1 MHKPVFDTGL
11 QKDGS
16 YNFDSIF
23 KYISSY
29 VTDADFAVVNL
40 ETTFAGTD
48 NGYSYAGYPHFNC
61 PDALADATKNAGFDL
76 LLTANNHSFT
86 CGVALHMGTGTL
98 TLEKAEKPFF
108 FSAIPYTPA
117 QLEQAQ
123 HVWELPGHCRT
134 TVTVASDMRGV
145 GGIDSWG
152 TDVESAYRVSGEE
165 DHCLRF
171 RVML

>member
-1 MHKPVFDTGL
+1 MPEPRQLPLFGL
-11 QKDGS
+11 R
-16 YNFDSIF
+16 
-23 KYISSY
+23 
-29 VTDADFAVVNL
+29 FATPQPIE
-40 ETTFAGTD
+40 ETAWV
-48 NGYSYAGYPHFNC
+48 GYSGETYPDRYKGGVFGSHKETPQVPNYLVPQEC
-61 PDALADATKNAGFDL
+61 GG
-76 LLTANNHSFT
+76 HSFT
-86 CGVALHMGTGTL
+86 CQAQLHMGNDTL
-98 TLEKAEKPFF
+98 TLEQADKPFF

-152 TDVESAYRVSGEE
+152 TDVEPAYRVSGEE

>member
-1 MHKPVFDTGL
+1 MPNYLVPQECG
-11 QKDGS
+11 G
-16 YNFDSIF
+16 
-23 KYISSY
+23 
-29 VTDADFAVVNL
+29 
-40 ETTFAGTD
+40 
-48 NGYSYAGYPHFNC
+48 
-61 PDALADATKNAGFDL
+61 
-76 LLTANNHSFT
+76 HSFT